1 MYATPQLTKG
11 ATMSDTLHPAIE
23 GVIAE
28 RDHLRSLVHRLE
40 EELEII
46 TQEVQHL
53 RAKEAQY
60 SGKIED

>member
-1 MYATPQLTKG
+1 
-11 ATMSDTLHPAIE
+11 MSDTLHPAIE
-23 GVIAE
+23 GVMAE

-46 TQEVQHL
+46 TQEVTHL